1 MVMAEQARQAQ
12 EKGKQFLQETLDRRK
27 REEALEGDKHRSYL
41 DRRIKAM
48 LSLKKNIESSQ
59 VIITSYHSFYSFM

>member
-1 MVMAEQARQAQ
+1 MVMVEQTRQAQ

-27 REEALEGDKHRSYL
+27 REEAIEGDKYRSYL
-41 DRRIKAM
+41 DGRIKAM

-59 VIITSYHSFYSFM
+59 VLLPVLFPI